1 MNDVKQSLTDFTRRY
16 CEAWQQA
23 NGRGPRSE
31 ELYGVPSPCI
41 TATGEDCV
49 FWQPQPF
56 TPQEDLRGVEKAL
69 DIVIRQE
76 VHDFYASQ
84 FAGDMTVTLGE
95 RHFTLLQTWSADDF
109 RRVQEN
115 QIGHLLIQR
124 RLKLSPT
131 LFIATLDSELD
142 VISVSNTT
150 GEVILETLGT
160 SRYTLLAPELG
171 TFLTRLAPRI
181 I

>member
-1 MNDVKQSLTDFTRRY
+1 MNDVKQALTDLTRRY

-41 TATGEDCV
+41 TATDDDGV
-49 FWQPQPF
+49 FWQPRPF
-56 TPQEDLRGVEKAL
+56 TPPADLRGVEKAL
-69 DIVIRQE
+69 EIVVRQDI
-76 VHDFYASQ
+76 HDFYTTQ
-84 FAGDMTVTLGE
+84 FAGDMTVLAGD
-95 RHFTLLQTWSADDF
+95 RPLTLLQTWSADDF

-131 LFIATLDSELD
+131 LFIATLDSELE

-160 SRYTLLAPELG
+160 SRQTLLAPELG
-171 TFLTRLAPRI
+171 TFLSQLTPQI
-181 I
+181 H

>member
-1 MNDVKQSLTDFTRRY
+1 MNDVKQALTDFTRRY

-41 TATGEDCV
+41 TATVEDAV
-49 FWQPQPF
+49 FWQPRPF
-56 TPQEDLRGVEKAL
+56 TPAADLRGVEKAL
-69 DIVIRQE
+69 DIMVRQE
-76 VHDFYASQ
+76 LHDFYTTQ
-84 FAGDMTVTLGE
+84 FAGDMTVTLAD
-95 RHFTLLQTWSADDF
+95 RAFTLLQTWSEDDF

-115 QIGHLLIQR
+115 QIGHLLIQQ

-142 VISVSNTT
+142 VISVSNVT
-150 GEVILETLGT
+150 GEVVLETLGT
-160 SRYTLLAPELG
+160 SRQTLLASGLG
-171 TFLTRLAPRI
+171 TFLAQLTPQIL
-181 I
+181 

>member
-1 MNDVKQSLTDFTRRY
+1 MNDVKQALTDFTRRY

-41 TATGEDCV
+41 TATGEDYV
-49 FWQPQPF
+49 FWQAQPF
-56 TPQEDLRGVEKAL
+56 VPHADLRGVEKAL
-69 DIVIRQE
+69 DIVIRQDI
-76 VHDFYASQ
+76 HDFYTTQ

-95 RHFTLLQTWSADDF
+95 RCFTLVQTWSADDF

-142 VISVSNTT
+142 IISVSNVT
-150 GEVILETLGT
+150 GEVRLETLGT
-160 SRYTLLAPELG
+160 SRYTPLASGLG
-171 TFLTRLAPRI
+171 TFLAQLTPQIL
-181 I
+181 